1 MTLDEQLAALGY
13 VGLGL
18 LAALAILLVLWLG
31 TRQPRDGRARTF
43 WRIAHLDTWLE
54 LLATLFRR

>member
-1 MTLDEQLAALGY
+1 MTLDEQLTALGY

-31 TRQPRDGRARTF
+31 SRQSREGRAQNF
-43 WRIAHLDTWLE
+43 WRLAHVQNWLE
-54 LLATLFRR
+54 LLASLLKR